1 MVRALSRGLAV
12 LRTLEAGRPT
22 SLEALHAATGLTKP
36 TLLRLLVTLE
46 AEGYVRRLLADGLWR
61 CTSRSEDPTTSRRER
76 LLTHAKP
83 VLRVLCR
90 DVRWPS
96 DVAICNEGR
105 MEVIESSRALS
116 PLRFDGLLVGLRI
129 PMTTSGLGRAWLTW
143 SARTDRAII
152 QEKLADE
159 SSELEVNQAIYETRR
174 DGYGRRVRSLLTR
187 NSRRDG
193 DMGIAVPIG
202 IDNDLLGCI
211 SLVWRSTAMDERSFV
226 RTHLERL
233 HAAAHEIASR
243 ESGGL

>member
-1 MVRALSRGLAV
+1 M
-12 LRTLEAGRPT
+12 
-22 SLEALHAATGLTKP
+22 SLEALHAATGLAKP
-36 TLLRLLVTLE
+36 TLLRLLATLE

-61 CTSRSEDPTTSRRER
+61 CTSRSEGSTTSRRER
-76 LLTHAKP
+76 LLMHAKP

-96 DVAICNEGR
+96 DVAICHEGR

-116 PLRFDGLLVGLRI
+116 PLGFDGLSVGLGI

-143 SARTDRAII
+143 SARSDCAMI
-152 QEKLADE
+152 QEKLANT
-159 SSELEVNQAIYETRR
+159 STELDVNQAICETRR
-174 DGYGRRVRSLLTR
+174 DGYGRRVRSLVTR
-187 NSRRDG
+187 DGRRDG

-211 SLVWRSTAMDERSFV
+211 SLVWRSTAMDEQSFV

-233 HAAAHEIASR
+233 RAAAHEIASANKGPAPMS
-243 ESGGL
+243 E